1 MKLRIRPEARQDLRD
16 IGDYIAQ
23 DDRQAARRFVRT
35 LRERCAFLA
44 ENPRVGRERPDLGEG
59 LRSFPVGNYVIF
71 YRLLDGVVEIVNVI
85 HGSRDIES
93 LFGRQDP

>member
-1 MKLRIRPEARQDLRD
+1 MGRRKQQAEDPGRRP
-16 IGDYIAQ
+16 AQ
-23 DDRQAARRFVRT
+23 
-35 LRERCAFLA
+35 
-44 ENPRVGRERPDLGEG
+44 
-59 LRSFPVGNYVIF
+59 SFPVGNHVIF

>member
-16 IGDYIAQ
+16 IGRSAGGEAVCPDLERAV
-23 DDRQAARRFVRT
+23 RFSRRG
-35 LRERCAFLA
+35 
-44 ENPRVGRERPDLGEG
+44 PRVGRERPDLGEG
-59 LRSFPVGNYVIF
+59 LRSFPVGNDVIF

>member
-23 DDRQAARRFVRT
+23 DDRQAARRFVRA

-59 LRSFPVGNYVIF
+59 LRS
-71 YRLLDGVVEIVNVI
+71 LLGTTSFST
-85 HGSRDIES
+85 GCLTGWSRS
-93 LFGRQDP
+93 ST